1 MALSTSTFELESSL
15 DPPTP
20 SIINSFSLVVV
31 IPPIL
36 IAPSLPSINSLS
48 SSSKK
53 SPSFELCYR
62 SINIA
67 TNPPHLNGHAMF
79 HNTQ

>member
-1 MALSTSTFELESSL
+1 MAFSTSTFEIESSL

-31 IPPIL
+31 IAPIL
-36 IAPSLPSINSLS
+36 ITPSLPSINSLS
-48 SSSKK
+48 PSSKESSS
-53 SPSFELCYR
+53 FEICYM
-62 SINIA
+62 SINIT
-67 TNPPHLNGHAMF
+67 TNPPHLDGHTMF